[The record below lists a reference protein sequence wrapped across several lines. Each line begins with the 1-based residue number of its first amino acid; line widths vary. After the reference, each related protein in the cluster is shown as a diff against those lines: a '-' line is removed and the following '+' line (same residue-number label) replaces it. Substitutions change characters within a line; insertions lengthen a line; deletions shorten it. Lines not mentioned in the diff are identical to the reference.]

1 MTGTEARTT
10 DAELEQRFIVVRAR
24 AVGNNRRWTV
34 KDGFKAARLAEVHLR

>member
-10 DAELEQRFIVVRAR
+10 DAEQRFIVVRAR

-34 KDGFKAARLAEVHLR
+34 KDGFQAARLAEVHLH